1 MVNYSIIVT
10 GKTTIE
16 DNFLENR
23 LDVCYYPRYIGF
35 TSHYFLSGGISIM
48 NKQKIG
54 YSS

>member
-35 TSHYFLSGGISIM
+35 KVITCSQEELA
-48 NKQKIG
+48 
-54 YSS
+54 